1 MHAPEDR
8 KQTTPAAGSR
18 RPARPVTSRAPVSGT
33 AAGLIA
39 LQRTAGNAA
48 VSRAVAEERHEHDAG
63 CGHVPSVQRRALVH
77 KVLESPGHGMDPT
90 IQREME
96 ARFGGADF
104 SGVRVHT
111 GTLARESA
119 AELRAKAYTSGNNV
133 VVGDTMTKED
143 WAHEL
148 THVEDQ
154 TAGPVPGTD
163 TGFGVRMSDENDA
176 GEQHAVEKAR
186 QVMSGPVPVQP
197 IRAPG
202 ADATAGPAAG
212 SGHAT
217 PMIQRTVWEFVP
229 GSSFQDPQGGLQ
241 VRWQNETNHADV
253 RTSAQLGIGADVTPR
268 AGDRYDDVTRQH
280 HGSGNVT
287 FAKKGTFPDKSETS
301 AEKRALFPD
310 ADYARHESRTRRAVV
325 EAKEKIAAVLA
336 MLQSAHGSPSG
347 PLLAGLRSGFPAF
360 RGATPQQIAVFV
372 PRVIEVVRRIQA
384 GLNSAGAEITLI
396 GEGTGTPK
404 DVAGWVAPSARDIS
418 NRVFNPN
425 QQKSE
430 DLPGTD
436 ARSGPINLTEK
447 GQNAW
452 YVIHEAT
459 HRFAGTLDYQYS
471 PYDQELEEEGYEA
484 DLATVMPDQAAA
496 RDAAMLGKRAVRDPG
511 TYTGKDEPSPAKQP
525 NWYAMGQRALMNA
538 DSYAQFILTAT
549 GTRAP
554 RT

>member
-8 KQTTPAAGSR
+8 KQTTPTAPSRLPAG
-18 RPARPVTSRAPVSGT
+18 PVTSRAPVSGT

-48 VSRAVAEERHEHDAG
+48 VARAVAQERHEHDAG

-77 KVLESPGHGMDPT
+77 KVLESPGQSMDPV

-96 ARFGGADF
+96 ARFGGTDF
-104 SGVRVHT
+104 SHVRVHT

-154 TAGPVPGTD
+154 MAGPVPGTD

-176 GEQHAVEKAR
+176 GEQHAVNKAR

-202 ADATAGPAAG
+202 ADTAAGPTAGR
-212 SGHAT
+212 GHGV

-229 GSSFQDPQGGLQ
+229 GSSFRDPVGGPQ
-241 VRWQNETNHADV
+241 VRWQDETNPGNV
-253 RTSAQLGIGADVTPR
+253 RTSAQLGIGADVTPHP
-268 AGDRYDDVTRQH
+268 GDRYDDVTRQH
-280 HGSGNVT
+280 HSSGNVR
-287 FAKKGTFPDKSETS
+287 FSKKGTIPD
-301 AEKRALFPD
+301 PD
-310 ADYARHESRTRRAVV
+310 YPRHEMRTRRAVV
-325 EAKEKIAAVLA
+325 EAKEKIASVLA
-336 MLQSAHGSPSG
+336 MLQAAGNDPAG
-347 PLLAGLRSGFPAF
+347 PLLAGLRSGFPEF
-360 RGATPQQIAVFV
+360 RSAKPPQIGTFL
-372 PRVIEVVRRIQA
+372 PRVAEVVRRIQA
-384 GLNSAGAEITLI
+384 GLNSAGTEIALV
-396 GEGTGTPK
+396 GEGTGTPA
-404 DVAGWVAPSARDIS
+404 DVAGWVAPSTRDIA

-430 DLPGTD
+430 ELPTMDMG
-436 ARSGPINLTEK
+436 RSGPIHLTEK

-471 PYDQELEEEGYEA
+471 PYDQELEEEGYERE
-484 DLATVMPDQAAA
+484 LAAIMPDEAAA
-496 RDAAMLGKRAVRDPG
+496 RDAAMLGRRAVRDPG
-511 TYTGKDEPSPAKQP
+511 AYTGKDEPSPAKQP

>member
-1 MHAPEDR
+1 MHVPEDR
-8 KQTTPAAGSR
+8 KQTTPIAAPR
-18 RPARPVTSRAPVSGT
+18 LPAGPVTSRAPVSST

-48 VSRAVAEERHEHDAG
+48 VARAVAEGRHEHDAG

-77 KVLESPGHGMDPT
+77 KVLDSPGQSMDPA

-104 SGVRVHT
+104 SHVRVHT
-111 GTLARESA
+111 GALARESA
-119 AELRAKAYTSGNNV
+119 VELQAKAYTSGNNV
-133 VVGDTMTKED
+133 VVAGAMTKED

-154 TAGPVPGTD
+154 MAGPVPGTD
-163 TGFGVRMSDENDA
+163 TGFGVRMSEESDS
-176 GEQHAVEKAR
+176 GERHAVEKAR
-186 QVMSGPVPVQP
+186 RVMSGPVPVQP

-202 ADATAGPAAG
+202 AETAAGPTARG
-212 SGHAT
+212 GHAT
-217 PMIQRTVWEFVP
+217 PMIQRTAWEFVP
-229 GSSFQDPQGGLQ
+229 GSSFQDPLTGGAQ
-241 VRWQNETNHADV
+241 VRWQNETNPADI
-253 RTSAQLGIGADVTPR
+253 RTSAQLGIGAGVTPR
-268 AGDRYDDVTRQH
+268 PGDRYDDVTRQH
-280 HGSGNVT
+280 HSSANVT
-287 FAKKGTFPDKSETS
+287 FSKKGTIPD
-301 AEKRALFPD
+301 R
-310 ADYARHESRTRRAVV
+310 DYPGVESRTRRAVV
-325 EAKEKIAAVLA
+325 EAKEKIASVLA
-336 MLQSAHGSPSG
+336 MLQAAGGNPGG

-360 RGATPQQIAVFV
+360 RSATPQQIATFL
-372 PRVIEVVRRIQA
+372 PRITEVVRRIQA
-384 GLNSAGAEITLI
+384 GLNSGGAEIALV
-396 GEGTGTPK
+396 GAGTGTPS
-404 DVAGWVAPSARDIS
+404 DVAGWVAPSARDIA
-418 NRVFNPN
+418 NRVLNPN

-430 DLPGTD
+430 ELPTMDVG
-436 ARSGPINLTEK
+436 RSGPINLTEK

-452 YVIHEAT
+452 YIIHEAT

-484 DLATVMPDQAAA
+484 ELATVMPDQAAA

-525 NWYAMGQRALMNA
+525 NWYAMGRRALMNA